1 MMALIVLALAAAPE
15 PPTCQKAAVIELFRL
30 VANGTG
36 SIEDRARL
44 VADQEENE
52 WAMVGCRM
60 FPGLGE
66 TDDTT
71 PAQDEAIYNAMILKP
86 RQHKSEILAYLKH
99 VAPRAF
105 AAPISGSQV
114 SKPRILP
121 DQDSVEYTVMTNAG
135 AIRVGFEPTSCK
147 ILYLALPNGH
157 SMLGDMDCR
166 WRQKENDCRA
176 KENDAPNVL
185 KHSKRTP
192 QR

>member
-15 PPTCQKAAVIELFRL
+15 PPACQEAAVIELFRL

-44 VADQEENE
+44 VEDQEENE
-52 WAMVGCRM
+52 WTMVGCRM

-66 TDDTT
+66 TDEST
-71 PAQDEAIYNAMILKP
+71 PAQDEAIYDAMTREP
-86 RQHKSEILAYLKH
+86 RQHKSAILAYLKH

-105 AAPISGSQV
+105 DAPISCSQV
-114 SKPRILP
+114 SKPRFLP
-121 DQDSVEYTVMTNAG
+121 TQDSVEYTVMTNAG

-147 ILYLALPNGH
+147 VLYFALPNGH

-166 WRQKENDCRA
+166 
-176 KENDAPNVL
+176 
-185 KHSKRTP
+185 
-192 QR
+192 